1 MAESDRAW
9 IRVRSVHQEVHAPL
23 ALCLQ
28 PFAQAMRTWASN
40 SSDIVTFWEW
50 VLEQAE
56 NGYTYE
62 ELMSR
67 METYIETWIENN

>member
-1 MAESDRAW
+1 
-9 IRVRSVHQEVHAPL
+9 
-23 ALCLQ
+23 
-28 PFAQAMRTWASN
+28 MRTWASN

-67 METYIETWIENN
+67 MATYIESWIEDQ